1 MWSYRRESASKSL
14 ILKCHKSQ
22 TSCPRWSRPNRLLWS
37 YFTSCQVSLT
47 CKKRG
52 KDVIHLLSTM
62 EFVFPVAN
70 AILYSFMGPRFQ
82 KDLLRLV
89 FINGSCRLICNR
101 MTYIGHDNLMKIWK
115 PSKDSLVDSRT
126 NVRFNY
132 FDIKYLFFYLDPSVT
147 STVFTSTTGVS
158 QLSRKGSRIGES
170 RIQQTKMNTLEG

>member
-1 MWSYRRESASKSL
+1 
-14 ILKCHKSQ
+14 
-22 TSCPRWSRPNRLLWS
+22 
-37 YFTSCQVSLT
+37 
-47 CKKRG
+47 
-52 KDVIHLLSTM
+52 M

-101 MTYIGHDNLMKIWK
+101 MTYIGQDNLMKIWK

-132 FDIKYLFFYLDPSVT
+132 FYIKYLFFLFRPISDFNSVYFNDGSEPIISKGLQDRRIKDTTDKDEHSWRVSIRPPHPPGVRMALRPWRGLT
-147 STVFTSTTGVS
+147 SETGDK
-158 QLSRKGSRIGES
+158 RFIKF
-170 RIQQTKMNTLEG
+170 